1 MTARRIANQALK
13 LQAIDGPSETQAVQ
27 DNRGCPTNI
36 KLLRLR
42 EARLDRWFRQ
52 LVIDDPR
59 TASRR
64 RQPWQAC
71 RPTYRG

>member
-1 MTARRIANQALK
+1 
-13 LQAIDGPSETQAVQ
+13 
-27 DNRGCPTNI
+27 
-36 KLLRLR
+36 
-42 EARLDRWFRQ
+42 
-52 LVIDDPR
+52 VIDDPR